1 MDDPITTEE
10 LGDAE
15 LRVRLV
21 LIHALHM
28 EAEKLLGVAGESGE

>member
-1 MDDPITTEE
+1 MDDPIRTED

-21 LIHALHM
+21 LIHALHT
-28 EAEKLLGVAGESGE
+28 EAEKLLAVTADPSE